1 MKSGFK
7 DPTAPKGNT
16 KKMKSTWNFD
26 QPEYDERS
34 GCFVNAGSH
43 YGVGHRQPVGKEGN
57 PKAPKV
63 AHTSNSKKGLGD
75 FYGTGLKAKMGKMVE
90 GVGTM
95 EVTPKKMKTPPKSL
109 A

>member
-1 MKSGFK
+1 M
-7 DPTAPKGNT
+7 
-16 KKMKSTWNFD
+16 
-26 QPEYDERS
+26 
-34 GCFVNAGSH
+34 
-43 YGVGHRQPVGKEGN
+43 
-57 PKAPKV
+57 KAPKV